1 VEITYGELYG
11 LRDSLF
17 KILKV
22 EIRAGTGIQ
31 LAKLASVLQPEIQL
45 IFEARN
51 KLVEKYGTEIEGVKQ
66 VVENGQTWVE
76 FSREVGELFSTR
88 TKIDCN
94 RIKLPSDL
102 VISPEILLELRE
114 FVEVEEEEGN

>member
-76 FSREVGELFSTR
+76 FSREVTELFSTR
-88 TKIDCN
+88 TKIDCSQ
-94 RIKLPSDL
+94 IKLPSDL

-114 FVEVEEEEGN
+114 FVEVEEEGN